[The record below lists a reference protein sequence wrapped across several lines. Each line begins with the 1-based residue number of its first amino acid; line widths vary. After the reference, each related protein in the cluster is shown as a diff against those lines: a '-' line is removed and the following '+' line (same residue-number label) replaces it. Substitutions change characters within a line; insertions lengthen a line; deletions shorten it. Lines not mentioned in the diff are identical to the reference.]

1 MDNNDE
7 QNQGQAPAAQPT
19 TAPIL
24 DVQPPKQGDIATP
37 PPEQETPTQSTPS
50 ETPQPTAPPS
60 ESTPSPASEASVNP
74 AAAPDPVKQPELMAP
89 KKHGAP
95 VLVIVIALVV
105 AAVLAVF
112 TVLAFTQQDKN
123 TAKKQPANGTAQQS
137 PQAVT
142 PGTVDET
149 SDEVDAAIN
158 ELDDLADFPE
168 DELSNTSL
176 GL

>member
-1 MDNNDE
+1 MENNDE

-24 DVQPPKQGDIATP
+24 DVQPPKQDDIATP
-37 PPEQETPTQSTPS
+37 PPEQETPAQPTPS
-50 ETPQPTAPPS
+50 ETPQPTTPS
-60 ESTPSPASEASVNP
+60 IESTPSPTSEASANP
-74 AAAPDPVKQPELMAP
+74 AAPDPVKQPELMAP

-123 TAKKQPANGTAQQS
+123 AAKKQPANGTAQQS

-142 PGTVDET
+142 PGTVEET